1 MTFFAALILLLWL
14 GIAWDVML
22 GNRRLLRL
30 ARLKAPVPPVWPRVS
45 IVIAARN
52 EGRTVGAALPTLLQL
67 DYPDFEIMAVDDRSE
82 DDTGAVLDRIAAR
95 DPRVRVDHIR
105 ELPPGW
111 LGKNHALHHGALLAT
126 GEWILFTDADV
137 HFQPDV
143 LRRAVGYS
151 RAKSLDH
158 LAAVPRL
165 HEHGHLLGICVSA
178 FSLLF
183 AMFVRPW
190 RVPNPAS
197 RAHGGIGAFNF
208 VRASMYHKLGG
219 HEPLRMRPDD
229 DIKLGKLMKSGG
241 FSEIV
246 LGAGALS
253 VSWYATVGEFVR
265 GLEKNAFAGVD
276 YRISVILGAVVAH
289 FVGVFLPLLAVVAAV
304 GPERW
309 LWAAT
314 IAVMLGVA
322 MDNHRFDG
330 GRWWHGLFLPMGI
343 AVMDYVLVRSMVL
356 TFWRGGIIWR
366 GTHYPLRELKANRL

>member
-1 MTFFAALILLLWL
+1 MTYFAALILLLWL
-14 GIAWDVML
+14 GIAWDVMR
-22 GNRRLLRL
+22 GNRRLHRL
-30 ARLKAPVPPVWPRVS
+30 ARLEAPVPPVWPRIS

-67 DYPDFEIMAVDDRSE
+67 DYPDFEIIAVDDRSE
-82 DDTGAVLDRIAAR
+82 DDTGAVLDRIAAG
-95 DPRVRVDHIR
+95 DPRVRVDHVR

-208 VRASMYHKLGG
+208 VRAAMYYKLCG

-276 YRISVILGAVVAH
+276 YRVSVICGALVAH
-289 FVGVFLPLLAVVAAV
+289 LVGVFLPLLAVVAAV
-304 GPERW
+304 GPDRW

-330 GRWWHGLFLPMGI
+330 GRWWHGLFLPVGI

-356 TFWRGGIIWR
+356 AFWRGGIIWR
-366 GTHYPLRELKANRL
+366 GTHYKLRELMANKL